1 MPCLK
6 FITYFSHNKNIVS
19 SINHQNFNE
28 YLFNHY
34 GSYSKSLVRQRFQE
48 SSMHGQLMTSATS
61 VTYFYRPVKVFLGFE
76 LSVLKR

>member
-6 FITYFSHNKNIVS
+6 FITYFSQNKNIES

-34 GSYSKSLVRQRFQE
+34 GSYSKSLVRHRFQE
-48 SSMHGQLMTSATS
+48 SCMHGQLVISDTS
-61 VTYFYRPVKVFLGFE
+61 VTYL
-76 LSVLKR
+76 